1 MKADIKAP
9 VSRPRKAA
17 SAQARTAPARGAA
30 PAAVAVAVAAKAGSP
45 RSGSASN
52 MLSLERAIALLSV
65 VCQSDGGL
73 RLKDA
78 AQALGLSTSTTHR
91 ILTALVEFRMLRLP
105 EGSHVYIPGSELYR
119 LGQAAARHYSL
130 VDLARPGMR
139 RLAERTQDTVFLSA
153 RDRDEAV
160 CLERVIGDYPI
171 KTLTLSI
178 GDRRPLGVG
187 AGSLALLAA
196 LPADERAVIANN
208 AAAREQRYPAYTAAA
223 LRKWADEAARLGYAH
238 NPERIIPGMS
248 AVGVAV
254 RDAAGR
260 PLGAISIAGIR
271 SRIQGKRLLE
281 IVKLIRE
288 ECDIVAEKA
297 AALNNPKGMS

>member
-1 MKADIKAP
+1 MKAGNIKAS
-9 VSRPRKAA
+9 VPRSVKKAG
-17 SAQARTAPARGAA
+17 SAQARAAPARVVAAAAAA
-30 PAAVAVAVAAKAGSP
+30 PVKAGPS
-45 RSGSASN
+45 RGGSASN
-52 MLSLERAIALLSV
+52 MLSLERAILLLSV
-65 VCQSDGGL
+65 VCKSDGGL

-153 RDRDEAV
+153 RDHDEAV

-208 AAAREQRYPAYTAAA
+208 GAVREQRYPAYTAAA
-223 LRKWADEAARLGYAH
+223 LSKWADEAARLGYAH

-254 RDAAGR
+254 RGETGR
-260 PLGAISIAGIR
+260 PLGSISISGIR

-281 IVKLIRE
+281 IVRLIQE